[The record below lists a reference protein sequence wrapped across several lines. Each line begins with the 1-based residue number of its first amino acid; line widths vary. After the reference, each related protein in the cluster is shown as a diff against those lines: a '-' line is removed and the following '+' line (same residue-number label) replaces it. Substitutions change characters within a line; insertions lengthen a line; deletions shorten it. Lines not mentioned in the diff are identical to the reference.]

1 MKIGKMKRVLFH
13 LSCFIVM
20 SVQQIDLSGLVGNT
34 IDLPCS
40 VTTEKCG
47 DLHSIKWYRGSSRI
61 FVFSEMANIARS
73 EGDYTD
79 RAELQ
84 YTANS
89 TVSSLRVKRLQ
100 VADEAVYKCEITY
113 LEVREGCQVVQFIN
127 LTTLIKPEYVR
138 LTRDDGTEVN
148 NSSLIG
154 PLVEGDEIIL
164 RCESGGGKPIPSVTW
179 WNGTNPMQ
187 GTYNAQSGPNGIGTG
202 VSTITV
208 RVSRGDLGAKYE
220 CRAHND
226 ALLSSPI
233 LSWVEIDVNVRPIK
247 LALTGV
253 EHHVVQGTKV
263 LLQCIVSGAR
273 PAANI
278 TWFNGTE
285 PLPPTS
291 TDSSVQADGTYDTQ
305 SHLVFTASR
314 FENDETLSCEA
325 SNSIMRERH
334 EAPMRDTITLEV
346 MYPPIVTVSPENV
359 TVNESTDILLF
370 CQYEANPATLQSV
383 KWLRDE
389 QELELNPDHYE
400 GGTTDQTT
408 LLIKNST
415 RHDHGVYRC
424 ELENSVGAS
433 PSTNS
438 VFVNVHF
445 KPIVNLTMEPSGP
458 VSEIDRQNISLLC
471 QVVAGN
477 PDTLLSVVW
486 FLDGEVLK
494 ELPDCRTPNSS
505 FCDID
510 PSKLLLENVERSFHG
525 NYSCVGMNDAG
536 WGPVSPNTELVVYYP
551 PGPTKLV
558 YEPARVVK
566 KGSVQLTCSV
576 EDPGRPDNPTFRW
589 VRDSHT
595 LLGASTANYTIDP
608 VTLETVANFTC
619 TAVNDGGE
627 SESSTVHI
635 QVHAPPTFIERLP
648 PYYGAL
654 MNAQQISISCRVEC
668 LPLCSVNWLKNARA
682 IDLGSNTRYT
692 VHNTVVPPDT
702 RTNDFASV
710 HSTLIWNM
718 SAWPG
723 NQLDRIHDNANYTCQ
738 STGNAVGVGVKST
751 TFFAV
756 EYPPENVTV
765 SNRAVNVIEGNV
777 PEKVLC
783 SAKAFPEASYQWR
796 KEDESEIIIK
806 GNALILNF
814 PVSRTRDGN
823 YVCEAFNR
831 HGNNT
836 QKTYINVLYKPECGI
851 TQTEKDGKIVLICT
865 AKANPP
871 EVDFTWRIKNEN
883 ETIEENVEKKGLKSY
898 LTLDT
903 RVENFRT
910 YLCFTN
916 NSVGM
921 SIPCER
927 DVTGNIAWWRRLEND
942 NLMIILAVIAGAI
955 LMVIIICVIIIIVC
969 RRKRAA
975 DKYNNPVE
983 LEDRENSHGR
993 FLMNLYDLHP
1003 EGNSAPPA
1011 SSTTPKWPLRPGVL
1025 VHVNTSHSLSV
1036 SRLTQN
1042 STSNNNQQR
1051 SLPHSHRRQQRRA
1064 ISLANLSNESQ
1075 HTRANR
1081 IRQMFTPEQRT
1092 KYRSDT
1098 LPGVFHGKSGVVTF
1112 KKLDGANSHQGAS
1125 RKRKK
1130 PGSSPNPSATKD
1142 KSDLNSSPN
1151 DALLPPDADNNAFY
1165 ENLPF
1170 HGMQNPP
1177 NKPVTVENINGAVPG
1192 PGSRPPSEMSQYG
1205 GSSGYGST
1213 RSQLGP
1219 SLPTLDQSVMSDDR
1233 KFGSLR
1239 NCKRSRSDWPQ
1250 FRSLRASKQSMLPI
1264 KENSPESKTSLIKED
1279 NNNEERRDPSTP
1291 PTPAPRKLT
1300 SPNSRQP
1307 SVKHTYQNVPIP
1319 IIPNSSSNTECS
1331 ESTKTKNPH
1340 CTLTNSQLD
1349 HQRLLLNSNGRQSL
1363 KKQKLQHSIRQNDG
1377 NDEFVYPSYRSNHH
1391 LPSPTPTYNGGAVV
1405 YADLALNHHRNHV
1418 PVPQNF
1424 PLYQPPRAHTEYA
1437 IIKFHDVGQE
1447 IDV

>member
-291 TDSSVQADGTYDTQ
+291 TDSSVQHKRVPNTTVIPNADGTYDTQ

-983 LEDRENSHGR
+983 LEDREKPSHKTSLCI
-993 FLMNLYDLHP
+993 F
-1003 EGNSAPPA
+1003 
-1011 SSTTPKWPLRPGVL
+1011 PL
-1025 VHVNTSHSLSV
+1025 
-1036 SRLTQN
+1036 
-1042 STSNNNQQR
+1042 
-1051 SLPHSHRRQQRRA
+1051 
-1064 ISLANLSNESQ
+1064 
-1075 HTRANR
+1075 
-1081 IRQMFTPEQRT
+1081 
-1092 KYRSDT
+1092 
-1098 LPGVFHGKSGVVTF
+1098 SG
-1112 KKLDGANSHQGAS
+1112 
-1125 RKRKK
+1125 
-1130 PGSSPNPSATKD
+1130 PNPSATKD

>member
-291 TDSSVQADGTYDTQ
+291 TDSSVQHKRVPNTTVIPNADGTYDTQ

-975 DKYNNPVE
+975 DKC
-983 LEDRENSHGR
+983 
-993 FLMNLYDLHP
+993 
-1003 EGNSAPPA
+1003 
-1011 SSTTPKWPLRPGVL
+1011 
-1025 VHVNTSHSLSV
+1025 
-1036 SRLTQN
+1036 
-1042 STSNNNQQR
+1042 
-1051 SLPHSHRRQQRRA
+1051 
-1064 ISLANLSNESQ
+1064 
-1075 HTRANR
+1075 
-1081 IRQMFTPEQRT
+1081 
-1092 KYRSDT
+1092 
-1098 LPGVFHGKSGVVTF
+1098 
-1112 KKLDGANSHQGAS
+1112 
-1125 RKRKK
+1125 
-1130 PGSSPNPSATKD
+1130 PNPSATKD